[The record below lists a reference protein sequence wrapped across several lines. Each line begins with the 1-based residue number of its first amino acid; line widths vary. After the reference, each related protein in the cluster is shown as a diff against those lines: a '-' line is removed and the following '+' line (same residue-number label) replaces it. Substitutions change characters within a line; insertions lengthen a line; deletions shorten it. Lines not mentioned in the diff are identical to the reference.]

1 MKFRLLQIFLLAVS
15 FQSLAE
21 SAFDYD
27 YLYGG
32 LGYNSPLSKD
42 EINARLSSFGIRFE
56 PGGTN
61 RTPTLVLYPE
71 FGPKLRWVSN

>member
-1 MKFRLLQIFLLAVS
+1 MKFRLLQIFLLVVS

-32 LGYNSPLSKD
+32 LGYTKVDSPLSKD
-42 EINARLSSFGIRFE
+42 EINTRLSSFGISLE
-56 PGGTN
+56 PGAQFI
-61 RTPTLVLYPE
+61 L
-71 FGPKLRWVSN
+71 